1 MLELLIISR
10 SHSIVLTTVQLIS
23 VLAIVE
29 VVCCECK
36 PCKILV
42 WYHSSS
48 VGRVAWV
55 CLLLLL
61 VLEIAF
67 HEGPYCCL
75 IVAWTLQAV
84 HIFVVNVC
92 WHSQRRRWL
101 RLTVT
106 ITTSLT
112 ILLSVLLTTTNLSQV
127 EIVARF
133 ACGALRSFATILSE
147 VGCSWGVIGLMC
159 VHYTG
164 ASMYTELSFFN
175 VGWVFDTFCLFWL
188 LLFGMGHTSRTV
200 CKRFVR
206 SGVKI
211 L

>member
-1 MLELLIISR
+1 MVEYFDLARKLVIICTLYITFCTLVGIDTTSNSVCICLHYFLTRPRLSWGCWTNTTVLRMLELLIISR
-10 SHSIVLTTVQLIS
+10 SHSIILTTVQLIS
-23 VLAIVE
+23 VFAIVE

-84 HIFVVNVC
+84 HVFVVNVC

-112 ILLSVLLTTTNLSQV
+112 ILSSVLLATTNLS
-127 EIVARF
+127 
-133 ACGALRSFATILSE
+133 
-147 VGCSWGVIGLMC
+147 
-159 VHYTG
+159 
-164 ASMYTELSFFN
+164 
-175 VGWVFDTFCLFWL
+175 
-188 LLFGMGHTSRTV
+188 
-200 CKRFVR
+200 
-206 SGVKI
+206 
-211 L
+211 